1 MPITPAPTT
10 TSDCGIRF
18 RLRIPSESMIDS
30 SSNSIAAGR
39 AGRLPVATTIAS
51 ASMTCLRPSANAI
64 TTVSASTK
72 RADPSKT
79 VTRLRASWSRIT
91 SLSRS
96 LTPAERVRR
105 SSIVMSS
112 LTR

>member
-1 MPITPAPTT
+1 M
-10 TSDCGIRF
+10 
-18 RLRIPSESMIDS
+18 PSESRIDS

-39 AGRLPVATTIAS
+39 TGRLPVAITIAP
-51 ASMTCLRPSANAI
+51 ASTTWRRPSAAVI
-64 TTVSASTK
+64 ATVFAVDEASPT
-72 RADPSKT
+72 PSKT

-91 SLSRS
+91 SVSRW